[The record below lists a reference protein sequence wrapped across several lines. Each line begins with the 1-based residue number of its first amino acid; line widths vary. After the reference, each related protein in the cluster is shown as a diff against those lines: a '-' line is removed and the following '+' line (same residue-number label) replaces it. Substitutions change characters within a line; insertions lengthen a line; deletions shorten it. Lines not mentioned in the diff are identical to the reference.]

1 MPNTSALCL
10 LYLLSVFVSVA
21 SAPFGVALFDYRAR
35 ETDELSVIR
44 GEELRVHG
52 LADGEDEWISC
63 QAADG
68 RTGLLPLSYVR
79 LLSDAEHQPTAAS
92 RSSSAASAAVARAV
106 AAAAAAAAA
115 SEPNGGQGDPGLRD
129 AMRRYRQRRAAYNGP
144 PERDERW
151 GVRTEQ
157 DVLGSPEPM
166 DEFAPAGRASG
177 GGSGGDG
184 GGFSRNEPLEHRSG
198 LHGVPFHNLVEY
210 MDDEHDLATEIVHML
225 RAEWL
230 SETKCPE
237 PFLADLDDAL
247 QRAAAAGSTDGTLGV
262 DGRDVILTFANAG
275 YADFVLNGFALAVV
289 PNTLVIA
296 LDETAHAI
304 FGAAGFVSYHAPCM
318 PQMQPA
324 SAAHTSAAF
333 MDIMKLRLLYL
344 AEVLVLGYNVLL
356 TDADAVFRA
365 SPFAVFPPR
374 AQLVVACDSTV
385 VPRNWREAPGMVM
398 AGFFYARAGVRPLI
412 LLKEVLDYQVC
423 FGGPLRWPLRWPL
436 R

>member
-1 MPNTSALCL
+1 MLITSSRCL
-10 LYLLSVFVSVA
+10 LAVFVSVA
-21 SAPFGVALFDYRAR
+21 SAPSGVALFDYRAR

-63 QAADG
+63 QATDG

-79 LLSDAEHQPTAAS
+79 LRSDVEHQPSAAS

-106 AAAAAAAAA
+106 AAAVAAAAA
-115 SEPNGGQGDPGLRD
+115 SEHNGGQGDPGLRE

-151 GVRTEQ
+151 GVRTQQ
-157 DVLGSPEPM
+157 DALGSPELV
-166 DEFAPAGRASG
+166 DEFAPAGSASD
-177 GGSGGDG
+177 GGSGGGGG

-210 MDDEHDLATEIVHML
+210 MDDEHDLSTEIMRML

-230 SETKCPE
+230 AETKCSE

-247 QRAAAAGSTDGTLGV
+247 QRAAAAGSTVGTLGV

-275 YADFVLNGFALAVV
+275 YADFVLNGFAPAVV

-304 FGAAGFVSYHAPCM
+304 FGSAGFVSYHAPCM

-344 AEVLVLGYNVLL
+344 AEVLVRGYNVLL

-365 SPFAVFPPR
+365 SPFTVFPPR

-412 LLKEVLDYQVC
+412 LLKEVLDYQVRSRLITLDC
-423 FGGPLRWPLRWPL
+423 PQ
-436 R
+436 